1 MPGDG
6 EEPDVLQGAGAQRVR
21 LKERMATS
29 WRSALVFA
37 HLLAAPAAATE
48 VAGVALADEIRV
60 GGHALVLNGA
70 GVGSKM
76 FFKIYVGSL
85 YVPHKVADVDGV
97 FERGPR
103 RIQMNFLRDLTVK
116 QLVSALVGG
125 LNANNSAGELAAI
138 TAPTEELLRIMK
150 RFGDLDVRDKDVL
163 TLDFID
169 GATRVSLNGQF
180 GGAIPGDAFNRAL
193 TRIWLGDKPA
203 HRGLKKAMLGG

>member
-1 MPGDG
+1 VKAWQPIL
-6 EEPDVLQGAGAQRVR
+6 VL
-21 LKERMATS
+21 
-29 WRSALVFA
+29 ALF
-37 HLLAAPAAATE
+37 LAAPAAATE

-60 GGHALVLNGA
+60 AGHALVLNGA
-70 GVGSKM
+70 GVGSKL

-85 YVPHKVADVDGV
+85 YLPRKAGDVDGV

-103 RIQMNFLRDLTVK
+103 RIQMNFLRDLTVN
-116 QLVSALVGG
+116 QLVGALVGG
-125 LNANNSAGELAAI
+125 LNANNSPGELAAI

-150 RFGDLDVRDKDVL
+150 RFGDLDVRERDVL
-163 TLDFID
+163 TLDFVD

-180 GGAIPGDAFNRAL
+180 GGVIPGDAFNRAL

>member
-1 MPGDG
+1 MPQSG
-6 EEPDVLQGAGAQRVR
+6 EEREVLQDAGAERPR
-21 LKERMATS
+21 LKERMASS
-29 WRSALVFA
+29 WRSVLVFA
-37 HLLAAPAAATE
+37 FFLTSPAAAMD
-48 VAGVALADEIRV
+48 VAGVSVADEIQV

>member
-1 MPGDG
+1 MPGNG
-6 EEPDVLQGAGAQRVR
+6 EMRDVGRAAIAERTQ
-21 LKERMATS
+21 LKERMVRS
-29 WRSALVFA
+29 WQSILMLALF
-37 HLLAAPAAATE
+37 LAAPAAATE

-70 GVGSKM
+70 GVGSKL

-85 YVPHKVADVDGV
+85 YLPRRAADVDGV

-103 RIQMNFLRDLTVK
+103 RIQMNFLRDLTVN

-125 LNANNSAGELAAI
+125 LNANNSPSELAAI
-138 TAPTEELLRIMK
+138 TAPTDELLRIMK
-150 RFGDLDVRDKDVL
+150 RFGDVDVREGDVM
-163 TLDFID
+163 TLDFVD
-169 GATRVSLNGQF
+169 GATRVTLNGQS
-180 GGAIPGDAFNRAL
+180 GGVIPGDAFNRAL

>member
-1 MPGDG
+1 M
-6 EEPDVLQGAGAQRVR
+6 VKARHSILLLA
-21 LKERMATS
+21 
-29 WRSALVFA
+29 F
-37 HLLAAPAAATE
+37 LLAAPAAATE

-85 YVPHKVADVDGV
+85 YVPRKVVDVDGV

-125 LNANNSAGELAAI
+125 LNANNSPSELAAI
-138 TAPTEELLRIMK
+138 AAPTEELLRIMT

-169 GATRVSLNGQF
+169 GATRVSLNGQS
-180 GGAIPGDAFNRAL
+180 GGVIPGDAFNRAL